1 MELILEFNPNTLT
14 NTFEGWIQE
23 NIELHLVLGP
33 QYSCLITIYELNQ
46 FAGVWWWVIIVFDPD
61 TELTN

>member
-1 MELILEFNPNTLT
+1 MELILRFNP

-23 NIELHLVLGP
+23 NIELHLMLGP

-46 FAGVWWWVIIVFDPD
+46 FAGVCWVIIVFEPD

>member
-1 MELILEFNPNTLT
+1 MELILKYP

-46 FAGVWWWVIIVFDPD
+46 FAGVCWVIIVFEPD